1 MSEQNPQPILT
12 VSEFLETSRTIL
24 ENRFPQ
30 VSVCGEIT
38 NFKIASSGH
47 MYFSLKDEK
56 GRVDC
61 AFFRGFNQALAF
73 KPADGLQVVL
83 GGTATVYAARG
94 QFQLTVRWME
104 PQGLGGL
111 QLAFEQLK
119 QKLSAEGL
127 FDAARKR
134 PLPRF
139 PKRVAVITSAKGAA
153 WKDFLRILETRVGI
167 EEVDL
172 LDVRVQGTEAPS
184 DIVDAFQSISD
195 WPEYDVV
202 VLTRGG
208 GSAEDLAAFND
219 ESVVRAVASCP
230 VPVLCGVGHEIDT
243 TLCDYAADKRAP
255 TPTAAAEWLAPGRDE
270 IGSRLEDLTRRL
282 KATLCQTLEN
292 AREESKLL
300 AERLAEHHPTRRLDE
315 VRRQVDDLSEDMEQA
330 LRHKRALIQERW
342 ANVSSRL
349 SRSNPAVRL
358 GPLREKVESGDK
370 NLRQVMGY
378 LCKDTNAVL
387 KGLEGRLEA
396 VQPLAP
402 LKRGYALVTRVQDGK
417 ILKSSEGVA
426 IGEKLHIRL
435 GRGSLESEVLEK
447 DAQTDKP

>member
-1 MSEQNPQPILT
+1 LSEANPQPVLT

-24 ENRFPQ
+24 ENRFSQ
-30 VSVCGEIT
+30 VSICGEIT
-38 NFKIASSGH
+38 NLKIASSGH

-73 KPADGLQVVL
+73 KPGDGLQVVV
-83 GGTATVYAARG
+83 GGTATIYAARG
-94 QFQLTVRWME
+94 QFQLTIRWME

-119 QKLSAEGL
+119 QKLFAEGL

-139 PKRVAVITSAKGAA
+139 PKQVAVITSAEGAA

-172 LDVRVQGTEAPS
+172 MDVRVQGAEAPK
-184 DIVDAFQSISD
+184 DIVEAFRRIAD

-208 GSAEDLAAFND
+208 GSAEDLAAFNN
-219 ESVVRAVASCP
+219 ESVVRAVAACP
-230 VPVLCGVGHEIDT
+230 IPVLCGVGHEIDT
-243 TLCDYAADKRAP
+243 TLCDFAADKRAP

-270 IGSRLEDLTRRL
+270 IEGRLEDLKRRL
-282 KATLCQTLEN
+282 KATLLQTLETN
-292 AREESKLL
+292 RAEADLL
-300 AERLAEHHPTRRLDE
+300 TERLAEYHPTRRLDE
-315 VRRQVDDLSEDMEQA
+315 VRRRVDDLSDDMEQA
-330 LRHKRALIQERW
+330 LRHQRVLIHERW
-342 ANVSSRL
+342 ANACKRL
-349 SRSNPAVRL
+349 QRNNPMMRL
-358 GPLREKVESGDK
+358 GPLQEKVETEEK
-370 NLRQVMGY
+370 NLRRVVEY
-378 LCKDTNAVL
+378 FYKDSKAVV

-396 VQPLAP
+396 LQPLAP

-417 ILKSSEGVA
+417 ILKSTEGVS
-426 IGEKLHIRL
+426 IGEHLHVRL
-435 GRGSLESEVLEK
+435 AQGALETEVLQK
-447 DAQTDKP
+447 DAQVDKP